1 MMWIKMSEV
10 VVERNIPNWPE
21 KYEFK
26 FPTLSQAEMAK
37 NNQAAL
43 LLPQA
48 TQMIVSDYLR
58 YCIEMDRLHAAGEA
72 SWMLTV
78 DELAQLINR
87 VQNALKT
94 W

>member
-1 MMWIKMSEV
+1 MSEV
-10 VVERNIPNWPE
+10 IIERKPPNFPE

-48 TQMIVSDYLR
+48 TQMIVCDYLK
-58 YCIEMDRLHAAGEA
+58 YCIAIERSTTDNYGA
-72 SWMLTV
+72 SAPWMLTV
-78 DELAQLINR
+78 DELAQLINK
-87 VQNALKT
+87 VQTALKT